1 MKQDRFL
8 LGILVGIAVLVL
20 LALLVFF
27 LRPDGLQYG
36 ADDTPEGVVRNFI
49 VAIHL
54 QDYQKAYDYLAED
67 DYKPTFD
74 QFSQPFQLKYINPTN
89 AGIEIVGAS
98 ISAEQ
103 GRATVQV
110 SVIYNARDPFAGSYR
125 SSDQA
130 LLILQSGQW
139 KVQQMPHPFWF
150 YDWYLEPYKEVRP

>member
-8 LGILVGIAVLVL
+8 LGILIGIAILVL

-27 LRPDGLQYG
+27 LRPDGLQYS
-36 ADDTPEGVVRNFI
+36 ADDTTPEGVVRNFI

-74 QFSQPFQLKYINPTN
+74 QFSQPFQLKYITP
-89 AGIEIVGAS
+89 ADSGIEIVGAS
-98 ISAEQ
+98 ISGE
-103 GRATVQV
+103 RATAQV

-130 LLILQSGQW
+130 VLILQSGQW
-139 KVQQMPHPFWF
+139 KIRQMPYPFW
-150 YDWYLEPYKEVRP
+150 YYGWYQEPYEEFRP